1 MDFAGFNFSKK
12 EKRTIILAVT
22 IGNLLEWYE
31 IFLYVYWS
39 PIIANLFFNSETELL
54 NLTNA
59 FLIFAV
65 GFLARP
71 LGGLFFGRLG
81 DLIGRKKSLI
91 WSIGMMIVPTFVT
104 GFLPTRAQIG
114 WIAPLLLGIMR
125 FLQSFPA
132 GGELPGGACYLY
144 ESSPLS
150 KRRYM
155 CSWGSLGFQ
164 LGMLIATVECFFLEK
179 YLEPAALLNWGWRLS
194 FIVGGLLGLF
204 GLLLRSRLHETP
216 LYREMET
223 HERIAKE
230 SILTVIK
237 NYKGRML
244 KAILFC
250 ALNSAAFYLLTVE
263 FPVYFGKVL
272 GIKYSDNLI
281 ISMFLLVLITIPLPF
296 FGKLGDKFNNRKIL
310 ISATLGIIALLY
322 PLYLSI
328 NHSSWIFMGI
338 VFVFFSLL
346 TTCISALLPFIL
358 SELFP
363 TRVRFT
369 CMAVGFNL
377 ADAVIGGFTPAIV
390 LYLLFLTGNRGSFC
404 AWLLIC
410 ALFSLFAFLKM
421 KEPKHSHENGKG

>member
-39 PIIANLFFNSETELL
+39 PIIAKLFFNSESELV
-54 NLTNA
+54 NLTNT
-59 FLIFAV
+59 FLVFAV

-91 WSIGMMIVPTFVT
+91 LSIMMMIFPSFVT
-104 GFLPTRAQIG
+104 GFLPTHAQIG
-114 WIAPLLLGIMR
+114 WYAPVLLGIMR

-164 LGMLIATVECFFLEK
+164 LGMLIATVECFFLER
-179 YLEPAALLNWGWRLS
+179 YMEPEALINWGWRLS

-204 GLLLRSRLHETP
+204 GLFLRSRLHETP
-216 LYREMET
+216 LYKEMGT
-223 HERIAKE
+223 HEKIVKE
-230 SILTVIK
+230 SILTVMKK
-237 NYKGRML
+237 NKRGMV

-250 ALNSAAFYLLTVE
+250 ALNSAAFYLLTVN
-263 FPVYFGKVL
+263 FPVYFGKLL

-281 ISMFLLVLITIPLPF
+281 ISMFLLVLITVPLPF
-296 FGKLGDKFNNRKIL
+296 FGMLGDKFNNKKIL
-310 ISATLGIIALLY
+310 LGSTSGIIALLY

-328 NHSSWIFMGI
+328 NHSSWVFMGI

-346 TTCISALLPFIL
+346 TTCLSALLPFMI

-369 CMAVGFNL
+369 CVAVGFNL
-377 ADAVIGGFTPAIV
+377 ADAMIGGFTPAIV
-390 LYLLFLTGNRGSFC
+390 LFLLYLTGNQASFC
-404 AWLLIC
+404 WWLFIC
-410 ALFSLFAFLKM
+410 ALLSFFAFLTM
-421 KEPKHSHENGKG
+421 KEPKHSH